1 MHKLHPMPRIFKI
14 LLLTALLLAALG
26 GLRAV
31 AQTSGGLDLVLLVDS
46 SGSMGTSDPDG
57 FRTVAAHFLLD
68 YLQAIGEVQG
78 ITHRFAAANFDTDLI
93 AGDTV
98 PLTVL
103 QGDASEGILPP
114 RVRGDT
120 DFAPPLAFAQGV
132 RNQTGVE
139 NPMVVFLFTDGDP
152 KPLGIEGLDGYFTTL
167 RPQVEA
173 LQATGAQIFVI
184 ALGDET
190 ASHAYWVDLLGADH
204 FRRITT
210 ATDLAGVY
218 RELLADLLG
227 LRGDSGRT
235 LLEGSTQTIVLE
247 PYLERVVF
255 SLIKSAPDAQVT
267 LQDPDNALVP
277 PSRGGGPNDLH
288 AIYVVET
295 PPNSTAATPWRIT
308 IQGGQAEVWVDQKLP
323 TLVLDAPD
331 SPQPTGVELDFTGRL
346 MRGSIPV
353 VDSEVA
359 LTLSILNPAGENDE
373 MPMPSRS
380 GGTYTTSFDP
390 GDLPGLYTLS
400 LSAAY
405 ADTPLLTDHQP
416 ITLTVSAAPSIESL
430 DWDSTLF
437 VSQPLTVTARVANPD
452 QIGPFTTLKVS
463 LLDTGRTLVGE
474 AVLLDDGKH
483 PDAQAD
489 DGNFTAILTLPATAG
504 RYTLEGVI
512 GGTSADGLPLEFSFQ
527 TGVFQVVVAPPTVT
541 VTSVTPEPAE
551 TPTQAPTPTSTPDFW
566 ERFLPQSVETTSN
579 SYSFWLTLGLIVGAV
594 AATAYILWRVYR
606 LLQNTGFAITLR
618 EFLRSPFRGL
628 VNLAAGLKDERNQ
641 RQQEVN
647 DSKAQAKN
655 LLVRVEKAEQE
666 LNLLTAEN
674 QKYKIKKAR
683 QASKVG
689 QLWRSFKQ
697 SQTRFRQTNAQFQ
710 KQKSDLEARAKKAEQ
725 EQERLETEKQKYQ
738 SKRARQA
745 PKVGQLWQRLKKS
758 QKEYQYASDELQQA
772 RADLQDLKS
781 QLNNYLEDVNN
792 ANNKEDALEK
802 SIAAFD
808 LVETHEIKE
817 AEKVVDELYQII
829 RSLMDKHFTDP
840 DERQQQIEKLALRT
854 KGTTTFMALSRFVLR
869 EEWGKRPQQAIK
881 DIYTGLKTKDNYRWW
896 RLLFFV
902 SREEI
907 PETEDFSNNV
917 KAIAQLTDSLQAI
930 YSSSDNF
937 LDSPFDAQ
945 ILIANVRDSFYK
957 MTKDTQQNET
967 SNF

>member
-1 MHKLHPMPRIFKI
+1 MHIFHRTTRYLI
-14 LLLTALLLAALG
+14 VFVLAAFLVATFG
-26 GLRAV
+26 SLRAV
-31 AQTSGGLDLVLLVDS
+31 AQTSGGLDVVLLVDS

-68 YLQAIGEVQG
+68 YLQALGEVQG

-103 QGDASEGILPP
+103 QGDASQGILPP

-120 DFAPPLAFAQGV
+120 DFAPPLAFAQEV
-132 RNQTGVE
+132 RTQTGME

-167 RPQVEA
+167 RPQVES

-184 ALGDET
+184 ALGDEA

-247 PYLERVVF
+247 PLLERVVF
-255 SLIKSAPDAQVT
+255 SLIKSAPGAQVT

-277 PSRGGGPNDLH
+277 PARGGGANDLH

-295 PPNSTAATPWRIT
+295 PPNSTATAPWRIS

-323 TLVLDAPD
+323 TLMLDAPD

-346 MRGSIPV
+346 MQGSLPV
-353 VDSEVA
+353 VDAELA
-359 LTLSILNPAGENDE
+359 LTLSVLNPAGEIGE
-373 MPMPSRS
+373 IAMTSRS
-380 GGTYTTSFDP
+380 GGAYTATFTP
-390 GDLPGLYTLS
+390 GDLPGVYTLT
-400 LSAAY
+400 LAADY
-405 ADTPLLTDHQP
+405 AGAPLLTDHQP
-416 ITLTVSAAPSIESL
+416 VPLTVAAAPFIESL
-430 DWDSTLF
+430 DTDGALF
-437 VSQPLTVTARVANPD
+437 VSQLLTMTARVANPA
-452 QIGPFTTLKVS
+452 QIGPATTLQVR
-463 LLDTGRTLVGE
+463 LLDVGGVVVGE
-474 AVLLDDGKH
+474 ANLLDDGQT
-483 PDAQAD
+483 PDAQAG
-489 DGNFTAILTLPATAG
+489 DGLFAAVLTLPTTAG

-512 GGTSADGLPLEFSFQ
+512 GGTSVDGLPLDFSLQ
-527 TGVFQVVVAPPTVT
+527 KGVLEVDVAPPVKTVT
-541 VTSVTPEPAE
+541 PVTPEPTEA
-551 TPTQAPTPTSTPDFW
+551 PTQAPTPPSTPDFW
-566 ERFLPQSVETTSN
+566 ERFLPQSVETTSD
-579 SYSFWLTLGLIVGAV
+579 SYSFWLTLGLIVGTV
-594 AATAYILWRVYR
+594 ATTAYILWQIYR
-606 LLQNTGFAITLR
+606 FLQNRGLAINLR

-628 VNLAAGLKDERNQ
+628 VNLAAGFRDERNL
-641 RQQEVN
+641 RQQDVN
-647 DSKAQAKN
+647 DVKEQAAD
-655 LLVRVEKAEQE
+655 LLERAEKAEQARDYLATE
-666 LNLLTAEN
+666 K

-697 SQTRFRQTNAQFQ
+697 SQTRFRQANAQFL

-745 PKVGQLWQRLKKS
+745 SKVGQLWQRLKKS
-758 QKEYQYASDELQQA
+758 QKEYQSANAELQQA
-772 RADLQDLKS
+772 RADLQYLKS
-781 QLNNYLEDVNN
+781 QLNSYLEDVKN
-792 ANNKEDALEK
+792 ADNKEDALEK
-802 SIAAFD
+802 SMVAFD

-829 RSLMDKHFTDP
+829 RSLMEKHFADP

-881 DIYTGLKTKDNYRWW
+881 DIYSGLKTKENFPWK

-902 SREEI
+902 SREDA
-907 PETEDFSNNV
+907 PETGDISNNV
-917 KAIAQLTDSLQAI
+917 KAVTQLTDSLQAI
-930 YSSSDNF
+930 YASSDNF
-937 LDSPFDAQ
+937 LDTPSEAQ
-945 ILIANVRDSFYK
+945 ILIANVRDSFQK
-957 MTKDTQQNET
+957 MAKDTQKNE
-967 SNF
+967 